1 MLNGFLPPE
10 TSIAEFVS
18 YDFLFSWKGDRL
30 CVGHLAE
37 AAVTSKIVAMKVEA
51 AEAHSAL
58 AG

>member
-10 TSIAEFVS
+10 TSITEFVS
-18 YDFLFSWKGDRL
+18 YDSLFSWKGDRL

-37 AAVTSKIVAMKVEA
+37 PVVTSKIVAMKVEA
-51 AEAHSAL
+51 AEVDSAL